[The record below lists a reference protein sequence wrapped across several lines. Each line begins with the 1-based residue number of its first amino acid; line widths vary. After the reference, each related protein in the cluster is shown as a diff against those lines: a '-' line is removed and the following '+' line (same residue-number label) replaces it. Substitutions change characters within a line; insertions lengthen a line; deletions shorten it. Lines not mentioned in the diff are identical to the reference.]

1 MPSILLLIA
10 WLVAPIS
17 AQPSATFTLEKGE
30 LPILLVAPHGGNG
43 NLSDAPIRRAR
54 DSGDPHFSGKKDMIT
69 AELTRSYSDQIFQVT
84 GKRPS
89 ALISEVHRKYCDLNR
104 QEDWSSPAPAG
115 QAFHREYHTALKL
128 ELDRLLSEHGW
139 VLLMDIHGQSS
150 EPHDLM
156 IGIREGQVI
165 GDWSRQ
171 TLWDEGGVIEALRG
185 EGFTVV
191 PDRPEQEI
199 RFGGGFIVK
208 TYGADKRV
216 EAWQLEHGG
225 NLRFDPER
233 SRRFVEL
240 MVGAL
245 VAALANGRD
254 WTI

>member
-10 WLVAPIS
+10 WLVTPIS
-17 AQPSATFTLEKGE
+17 AQPSTTFTLEKGE
-30 LPILLVAPHGGNG
+30 LPILLVAPHGGSG
-43 NLSDAPIRRAR
+43 SLSEAPIRRAR
-54 DSGDPHFSGKKDMIT
+54 ETADPHFSSKKDMMT
-69 AELTRSYSDQIFQVT
+69 AELARSYSEQLLKLT
-84 GKRPS
+84 GKKPS
-89 ALISEVHRKYCDLNR
+89 LLVSEVHRKYCDLNR

-139 VLLMDIHGQSS
+139 VLLLDIHGQSS

-165 GDWSRQ
+165 GDWSRRA
-171 TLWDEGGVIEALRG
+171 LWGEGGVIEALRG

-208 TYGADKRV
+208 TYGADERV

-233 SRRFVEL
+233 SRKFVKL

-245 VAALANGRD
+245 AAALANAAIDG
-254 WTI
+254 